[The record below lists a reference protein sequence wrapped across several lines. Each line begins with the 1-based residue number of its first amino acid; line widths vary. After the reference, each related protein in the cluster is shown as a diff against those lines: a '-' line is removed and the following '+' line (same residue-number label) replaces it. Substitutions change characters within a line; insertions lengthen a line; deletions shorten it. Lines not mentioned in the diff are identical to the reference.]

1 VSRKKLITEII
12 TLSTGLL
19 VDKLTKPILSLPGGS
34 IKKKKKNKKI
44 NNLDRG
50 ITKTQADKMKNLLK
64 DVSDKKL
71 KTYTEKY
78 LDSFMTR
85 RLYNKLIIEVQDNVE
100 KTLNQKETGFFES
113 DKKRQLREKVLNTN
127 NKNKKIDTQ
136 KQRHSNFL
144 LTGIYETNSEKQK
157 RRSENILTKIEILK
171 TFKPNIY
178 DKLIAQGPAYA
189 KLEIQIINKMSIES
203 FEKDFNIKTQGINF
217 KYFNP

>member
-1 VSRKKLITEII
+1 
-12 TLSTGLL
+12 
-19 VDKLTKPILSLPGGS
+19 
-34 IKKKKKNKKI
+34 
-44 NNLDRG
+44 
-50 ITKTQADKMKNLLK
+50 MKNLLK

-71 KTYTEKY
+71 KSYTEKY

-113 DKKRQLREKVLNTN
+113 DKRQLREKVLNTN

-157 RRSENILTKIEILK
+157 
-171 TFKPNIY
+171 
-178 DKLIAQGPAYA
+178 
-189 KLEIQIINKMSIES
+189 EIQ
-203 FEKDFNIKTQGINF
+203 KTYLQ
-217 KYFNP
+217 K